1 MTTAII
7 KTKDGY
13 KEITVEMRDEDG
25 WLCKMAGNQQFV
37 FGCNSDGTFA
47 IADLDLL
54 REYEN
59 GQ

>member
-1 MTTAII
+1 MVTAII
-7 KTKDGY
+7 KTKTEY

-25 WLCKMAGNQQFV
+25 WLCKMADNSQFV

-47 IADLDLL
+47 IANLDLL